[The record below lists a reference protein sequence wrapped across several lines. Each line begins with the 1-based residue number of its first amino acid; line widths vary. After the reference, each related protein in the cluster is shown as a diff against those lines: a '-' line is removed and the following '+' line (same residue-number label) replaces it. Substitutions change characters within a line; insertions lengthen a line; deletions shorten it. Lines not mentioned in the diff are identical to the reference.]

1 MKKTRPNPASRP
13 RAGRAGLYDE
23 TMPTHPPQTAPHYHP
38 LVKRVARGLRR
49 RCRVPAGAHVLVAV
63 SGGADSVALLRA
75 LALLAPRRKFGL
87 TLAVA
92 HVNHH
97 LRGEQSDADSLFV
110 QTLANQL
117 HLPCYTTGI
126 RPADAPGNLEANARR
141 QRYAALGQLARQCGT
156 PYIATAHHA
165 DDQLETLLMR
175 FLRGSSVRGLRGIA
189 PRRRL
194 RNDHSSLK
202 LTVVRPMLTAG
213 HEDARAFLQ
222 SLGQRW
228 REDATNHDDAFLRN
242 RLRHEVVP
250 LLKAIRK
257 DAADRAV
264 KLADHFTDLHNLV
277 EESTDRYEQTAGSGK
292 PSGIN
297 DQPDNETDR
306 TRDMNQR
313 GSTETD
319 PSAIAHPP
327 SAIPTN
333 LPRDEARRLNPV
345 VLNQTL
351 RRALLHAGVTRDAL
365 PGHALQPVVQ
375 AARDTEGGTRTFQ
388 FANQTT
394 ITVTG
399 DAVEVHTGE

>member
-1 MKKTRPNPASRP
+1 
-13 RAGRAGLYDE
+13 
-23 TMPTHPPQTAPHYHP
+23 MPTHPPQTAPHYHP

-75 LALLAPRRKFGL
+75 LALLAPRRKFDL

-97 LRGEQSDADSLFV
+97 LRGEQSDTDSLFV

-117 HLPCYTTGI
+117 QLPCYTTGI
-126 RPADAPGNLEANARR
+126 RPADTPGNLEANARR
-141 QRYAALGQLARQCGT
+141 QRYEALGQLARQCGT

-194 RNDHSSLK
+194 RNDQSSLK
-202 LTVVRPMLTAG
+202 LTVVRPMITAG
-213 HEDARAFLQ
+213 HEDARGFLQ

-228 REDATNHDDAFLRN
+228 REDATNDDHAFLRN
-242 RLRHEVVP
+242 RIRHEVVP

-277 EESTDRYEQTAGSGK
+277 EESTDRYEQSAKGG
-292 PSGIN
+292 
-297 DQPDNETDR
+297 Q
-306 TRDMNQR
+306 
-313 GSTETD
+313 
-319 PSAIAHPP
+319 PSAISDQPNNSVQNSTDHDAGSPTP
-327 SAIPTN
+327 EGETSDAPAAPLSAVPTR

-351 RRALLHAGVTRDAL
+351 RRALLAAGVKRDAL

-399 DAVEVHTGE
+399 EAVEVHAPKTA